1 MDSKKIG
8 TYIKELRIKNN
19 LSQGQLAEKLSV
31 TNQAI
36 SKWENGRGLPD
47 IEMLK
52 QLSSIFNVKIDEIIQ
67 GEHISKEKKNTPLII
82 LTLIIILII
91 SVFGIIIL
99 VKNNTN
105 NFVFNTIASD
115 NNNFSIK
122 GVIAYNQN
130 KKSIYIS
137 DIKYSAVGN
146 EEKYVVAECIL
157 YEVNG
162 NNEKKISQCGDI
174 NNSEHYSKDEAT
186 TLTGLL
192 KDVEFNI
199 DSYTCSCGK
208 TDCNSLY
215 LRINAINVN
224 DKTVTYNIPI
234 QIDNKCNK

>member
-8 TYIKELRIKNN
+8 AYIKELRIKNN
-19 LSQGQLAEKLSV
+19 LSQSQLAEKLSV
-31 TNQAI
+31 TKQAI

-52 QLSSIFNVKIDEIIQ
+52 QLSTIFNVKIDEIIQ
-67 GEHISKEKKNTPLII
+67 GEHIPKEKKNTPLII
-82 LTLIIILII
+82 LTLITILII
-91 SVFGIIIL
+91 SVFGIIL
-99 VKNNTN
+99 VKNKTN

-115 NNNFSIK
+115 NDNFSIK

-137 DIKYSAVGN
+137 DIKYSAVDN

-186 TLTGLL
+186 TLTSLL
-192 KDVEFNI
+192 KNVEFNI
-199 DSYTCSCGK
+199 DSYTCSCGR

>member
-8 TYIKELRIKNN
+8 AYIKELRIKNN
-19 LSQGQLAEKLSV
+19 LSQSQLAEKLSV

-52 QLSSIFNVKIDEIIQ
+52 QLSTIFNVKIDEIIQ
-67 GEHISKEKKNTPLII
+67 GEQIAKEKKNTPLII

-91 SVFGIIIL
+91 PVFSIIL
-99 VKNNTN
+99 VKNNAN

-115 NNNFSIK
+115 NDNFSIK

-137 DIKYSAVGN
+137 DIKYSAVDN

-186 TLTGLL
+186 TLTSLL

-199 DSYTCSCGK
+199 DSYTCSCSK
-208 TDCNSLY
+208 TDFNSLY

>member
-137 DIKYSAVGN
+137 GRN
-146 EEKYVVAECIL
+146 P
-157 YEVNG
+157 
-162 NNEKKISQCGDI
+162 
-174 NNSEHYSKDEAT
+174 
-186 TLTGLL
+186 
-192 KDVEFNI
+192 
-199 DSYTCSCGK
+199 
-208 TDCNSLY
+208 LY
-215 LRINAINVN
+215 L
-224 DKTVTYNIPI
+224 
-234 QIDNKCNK
+234 